1 MRIFSMR
8 VALVLLLL
16 SPWRPVKPE
25 TVCTCDKDKACVCE
39 VGDTVTLD
47 SAEGTKPV
55 TWTKNGAE
63 IVKDRATYAEGAG
76 AKQKATMTNLV
87 KEDSGVYTATW
98 KSGNAD
104 TTASFTVAVAP
115 VICDSNKVCDVTNG
129 HSFKLPS
136 GISSGTAKWA
146 KQTVGIDDQKFVNTA
161 ERYDLISQADSAAA
175 GMYVASKDGSNDE
188 VTAFLVQVHNPVT
201 VSVERV
207 AEKQVSLSCIASG
220 SFKELKWKKGGAP
233 VTASGSNYKLGL
245 NNAQLII
252 QGGPAKAGDYTCVAV
267 QFDGSEKESPALD
280 LSSVGDGNVLLS
292 NPSGVKPGGGTGDTS
307 RSASVTPSYSN
318 ALLVLCVLL
327 QLYWMV

>member
-8 VALVLLLL
+8 VALVLVLL

-25 TVCTCDKDKACVCE
+25 TVCTCVKDNACVCQ

-47 SAEGTKPV
+47 SDEGTETV
-55 TWTKNGAE
+55 TWMKDGAA
-63 IVKDRATYAEGAG
+63 IADGRATYEAG
-76 AKQKATMTNLV
+76 TQKAKMAKLA
-87 KEDSGVYTATW
+87 KEDSGVYTASWT
-98 KSGNAD
+98 SGKTD
-104 TTASFTVAVAP
+104 TSVSFTVAVAP
-115 VICDSNKVCDVTNG
+115 VICDANKVCDVTNG

-136 GISSGTAKWA
+136 GISSGTAKWG
-146 KQTVGIDDQKFVNTA
+146 KGGQPVEKKFA
-161 ERYDLISQADSAAA
+161 DADKYDLISQADSAAA
-175 GMYVASKDGSNDE
+175 GMYVADDGTNNK